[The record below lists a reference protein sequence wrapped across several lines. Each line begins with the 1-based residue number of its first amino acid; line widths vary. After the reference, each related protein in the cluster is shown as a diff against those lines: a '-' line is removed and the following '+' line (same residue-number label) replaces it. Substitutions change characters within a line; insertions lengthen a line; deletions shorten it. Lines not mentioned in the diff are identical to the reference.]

1 MAVNGSTKAP
11 TSAQLRALAGPPL
24 SSTFDVYERMF
35 ASFDMGTVFD
45 YGQADARD
53 LREMLRRDGNAR
65 KIEQVLTL
73 PLRSAAWEIR
83 PAPGGDREAAY
94 VKTLFTDRL
103 DAVIAQM
110 TSGIIYRKA
119 FFELAWT
126 YDGTDV
132 GIDQI
137 AYRPATSCE
146 AGFDPHT
153 GVHKGFR
160 QRVGNPGGIITIK
173 PSTPQ
178 AGDLPGYVTI
188 PAERAMIYTHGV
200 HREPITGLSD
210 FEVASW
216 AYQTKQKILFLWCQ
230 FLEQQSTP
238 KVIAYGDDRTQ
249 ADTNRDAL
257 AEAAASAVIGWERS
271 ADPTAKM
278 FDVLSTEGAGA
289 TQFLQMISYL
299 DSQMSSS
306 VLAGFTDLTALASHS
321 RTQGSYALSADQS
334 EFFLSA
340 RQAVADEMAGQITE
354 QLFQRAC
361 LYQFGPDAKAP
372 SLKIGPLSKH
382 DKERAVNMLNQLIV
396 APQFNVPA
404 PFVDLLINSTAGYLG
419 LPVDQVAEM
428 VKDHPTLDPQV
439 AKAKA
444 SLIANGTLGLDGK
457 PIPADTVAPTV
468 PPDPAATGGAP
479 TPDAAA
485 MSHAVDVATG
495 LVLAHPPARRK
506 RTRKRH

>member
-1 MAVNGSTKAP
+1 MAVNGAVQP
-11 TSAQLRALAGPPL
+11 TPAQMRSLAGPPL

-94 VKTLFTDRL
+94 VKTLFTDKL
-103 DAVIAQM
+103 DAIIAQM

-126 YDGTDV
+126 VDASGTV
-132 GIDQI
+132 GLEQV

-173 PSTPQ
+173 PRTPQ

-188 PAERAMIYTHGV
+188 PAERAFVYTHGI

-278 FDVLSTEGAGA
+278 FDVLSTDGAGA

-396 APQFNVPA
+396 APQFNVP
-404 PFVDLLINSTAGYLG
+404 PGFVDQLINSVSGYLG
-419 LPVDQVAEM
+419 LNVDQVAQL
-428 VKDHPTLDPQV
+428 VKDHPTEDPV
-439 AKAKA
+439 LAKAKA
-444 SLIANGTLGLDGK
+444 ALIANGTLGPDGK
-457 PIPADTVAPTV
+457 PVDSGTVAPTV
-468 PPDPAATGGAP
+468 PPDPSVAGAP
-479 TPDAAA
+479 TPAAAA
-485 MSHAVDVATG
+485 MSHAVDAATD
-495 LVLAHPPARRK
+495 LVLAHTPRQRK
-506 RTRKRH
+506 RRRR